1 LLLTQAV
8 DLIEEPPI
16 GFLVG
21 KVVSLDTATI
31 SILGLIRWF
40 IWMMD
45 EPNIYISTFFS
56 RWLCTLIFLL
66 CNYIDHVYKLAF
78 SFSSKSDLNYSLFVQ
93 KCIFLVAKDNVLY
106 WWVCW
111 LMCFFSA
118 SLPQRQGGC
127 QGQESGDSG
136 ALGHNLYGLKMMMGF
151 VSSAIKPVAVQIW
164 YSTEDDSRSAATE

>member
-78 SFSSKSDLNYSLFVQ
+78 SFSSKSDLNYSLSVR
-93 KCIFLVAKDNVLY
+93 KCIFLVAKDIV
-106 WWVCW
+106 WTGG
-111 LMCFFSA
+111 FFGSCA
-118 SLPQRQGGC
+118 FSVHHSPSDKGGAKVRKA
-127 QGQESGDSG
+127 ETVVHWDTTYM
-136 ALGHNLYGLKMMMGF
+136 ALK
-151 VSSAIKPVAVQIW
+151 
-164 YSTEDDSRSAATE
+164 